1 MRHAFATVV
10 RPRTPNKFKEVR
22 CTRDRGSV
30 RLFLSPFGG
39 HPKSIPP
46 EADSNQINRAN
57 LELEQREQCSG
68 VEGLF
73 TRRFFASV

>member
-1 MRHAFATVV
+1 MYQ
-10 RPRTPNKFKEVR
+10 RPRFCPAL
-22 CTRDRGSV
+22 SV
-30 RLFLSPFGG
+30 PVWG

-57 LELEQREQCSG
+57 LEMEQREQYSG
-68 VEGLF
+68 VEGLL